1 MLLHSLQW
9 IRHKFNEVITDPSCE
24 FMLTVCS
31 QSHGPSTVNS
41 RQSFQPGLPA
51 NKPVT
56 GRLGAATLGHRRQTI
71 TLLGFL
77 LVFPSVCP
85 YGASPPCLGLPAAES
100 PLSRGFPTPC
110 DAFPPPRSCHIRDA
124 GSPDGIWG
132 ASGHVGEMAPAWAT
146 GKRWGGTGWKRSSP
160 SASSCTVLGCR
171 ARMTCAWGGRFTGQ
185 GGLKRLTAWKAS
197 PSGRDMYPKAGTWEG
212 DVPGKETSL
221 GR

>member
-77 LVFPSVCP
+77 LVFPSVCL
-85 YGASPPCLGLPAAES
+85 YGASLPCLGLPAAK
-100 PLSRGFPTPC
+100 L
-110 DAFPPPRSCHIRDA
+110 PPVPGVFQAHAMLFHLPGAVTSGMREA
-124 GSPDGIWG
+124 QMGS
-132 ASGHVGEMAPAWAT
+132 
-146 GKRWGGTGWKRSSP
+146 
-160 SASSCTVLGCR
+160 
-171 ARMTCAWGGRFTGQ
+171 
-185 GGLKRLTAWKAS
+185 GGL
-197 PSGRDMYPKAGTWEG
+197 AGMW
-212 DVPGKETSL
+212 VRWLLL
-221 GR
+221 G

>member
-85 YGASPPCLGLPAAES
+85 YGASPPCLS
-100 PLSRGFPTPC
+100 FPTAEPPSPGLSNPVPC
-110 DAFPPPRSCHIRDA
+110 FSTSPELSHQGCGKPRWDPGGWRARGWDGSCSQNAA
-124 GSPDGIWG
+124 G
-132 ASGHVGEMAPAWAT
+132 
-146 GKRWGGTGWKRSSP
+146 GGTGWKRSP
-160 SASSCTVLGCR
+160 PPLLCR
-171 ARMTCAWGGRFTGQ
+171 AGMQSQEGTCMGGSLHC
-185 GGLKRLTAWKAS
+185 GGEK
-197 PSGRDMYPKAGTWEG
+197 G
-212 DVPGKETSL
+212 
-221 GR
+221 